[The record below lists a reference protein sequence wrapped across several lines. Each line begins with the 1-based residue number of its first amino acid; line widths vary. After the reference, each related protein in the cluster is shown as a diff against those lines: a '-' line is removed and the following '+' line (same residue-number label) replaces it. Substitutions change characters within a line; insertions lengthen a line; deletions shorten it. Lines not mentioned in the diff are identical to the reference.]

1 MTCAN
6 VKQRQAVLLGTK
18 NIALMIVFLLSPKA
32 KAGLAV
38 VGFLEAVTSFPC
50 HEMS

>member
-6 VKQRQAVLLGTK
+6 VMQRQAVLLGTK
-18 NIALMIVFLLSPKA
+18 NIVLMIVFFLSPKA
-32 KAGLAV
+32 KAGLAA
-38 VGFLEAVTSFPC
+38 VGYLEAGTSFPC